1 MSGGHAVAA
10 VRTGR
15 SIRTER
21 RSPNT
26 HSSKSPRSTPWI
38 DGPRVPIAFRGSISS
53 GMKTLSIVLLLVLT
67 ACTGVPDGV
76 TPVSGFKL
84 ERYLG
89 KWYEIARLDHSFE
102 RGLTRVT
109 AEYGLRDDG
118 TVRVVNRGYLAGD
131 GRWKE
136 AEGTASFVGAPDLG
150 HLKVSFFGPFYGSYI
165 VFGLDEANYR
175 HALVSGPDKSYL
187 WILART
193 PTLDKAVLDALVARA
208 SAAGFDTGKLIFVSH
223 D

>member
-1 MSGGHAVAA
+1 
-10 VRTGR
+10 
-15 SIRTER
+15 
-21 RSPNT
+21 
-26 HSSKSPRSTPWI
+26 
-38 DGPRVPIAFRGSISS
+38 
-53 GMKTLSIVLLLVLT
+53 MKTLSIALLLALT

-76 TPVSGFKL
+76 TPVAGFKL
-84 ERYLG
+84 DRYLG

-208 SAAGFDTGKLIFVSH
+208 SAAGFDTGKLIFVGH